1 MNKSNAILK
10 VNKSTSRW
18 FKVLEDARL
27 TLRDPKLE
35 IRRLKNIIKDLE
47 REVESHESFPDYLER
62 AAKVTE
68 AEQ

>member
-1 MNKSNAILK
+1 M
-10 VNKSTSRW
+10 
-18 FKVLEDARL
+18 